1 MAFLSRLRMQHISQT
16 CYLSSMHL
24 YRPQEGNIFRSVCHS
39 VHSDYLVPVPSGCL
53 CPWSHVSSG
62 RSLSRGISIRGVSVQ
77 EGFVQGVLCPGGSLS
92 RGFLSRGSL
101 SRGSLSRGSL
111 SRGSL
116 SRGFLARGSLP
127 PSSVDSQAVRILLV
141 CCLIFCYLRPH
152 LWAKLS
158 TKRKI
163 NKSKKHPLH
172 KQLWNE
178 TNARNSLKS
187 CSLPTLGAFK
197 GIREIILL
205 SISGGM
211 THSRTLL
218 TRKYG

>member
-1 MAFLSRLRMQHISQT
+1 MFLLVV
-16 CYLSSMHL
+16 
-24 YRPQEGNIFRSVCHS
+24 SVPGPMF
-39 VHSDYLVPVPSGCL
+39 LLGGL
-53 CPWSHVSSG
+53 CPGGSLSG
-62 RSLSRGISIRGVSVQ
+62 GSLSRRGLSR
-77 EGFVQGVLCPGGSLS
+77 GSLSRGSLS

-163 NKSKKHPLH
+163 SKSKKQPLH

-178 TNARNSLKS
+178 TNTRNSLKS

-205 SISGGM
+205 SISGGGD
-211 THSRTLL
+211 TQSHSVNAQIWLILL
-218 TRKYG
+218 